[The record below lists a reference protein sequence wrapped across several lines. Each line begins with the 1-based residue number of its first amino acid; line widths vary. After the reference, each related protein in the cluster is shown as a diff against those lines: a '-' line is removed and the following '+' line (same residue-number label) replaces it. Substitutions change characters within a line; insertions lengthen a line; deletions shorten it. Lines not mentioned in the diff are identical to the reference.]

1 MSTNKS
7 QKHNANSF
15 LAFAYNLL
23 SLLVLDDGLHGR
35 WIDSGQYS
43 GDRVVNFAGTRALKV
58 HLGQLSTTGNFVN
71 GAPSTLLATVA
82 VARYVNVG
90 DTISDYHA
98 QIRAARVQA
107 TYTREYFRVEDFDS

>member
-1 MSTNKS
+1 M
-7 QKHNANSF
+7 NSF
-15 LAFAYNLL
+15 LAFTYNLL
-23 SLLVLDDGLHGR
+23 SLLVLGDGLHGR

-107 TYTREYFRVEDFDS
+107 T